1 MKNSWRVACIAGVD
15 INVHWSFSF
24 IILWMIWHSTFGQ
37 RELAS
42 VIFLSA
48 AILLLFGCVLLHE
61 LGHALIALQLDVV
74 VKKIVILPVGG
85 MAQIE
90 SAAEKPVKDLLI
102 TAAGP
107 MVNFGL
113 MLGAALGLGLG
124 GETRLLAEFV
134 TSPGVVLTRLLQ
146 TPAQHGILT
155 SLIAFLLLANGVLF
169 VFNLIPAI
177 PMDGGRILRAFLAM
191 FLPYPEAAWI
201 TKRIGQVIAILLV
214 FWAFQSRNV
223 GLLFMA
229 TFVFLTALSMGGKP
243 SQVQITSRRFEK

>member
-1 MKNSWRVACIAGVD
+1 MKNSWRVACSAGVD

-37 RELAS
+37 RELEN
-42 VIFLSA
+42 VIFLSV

-61 LGHALIALQLDVV
+61 LGHALIALQLNVV
-74 VKKIVILPVGG
+74 VKNIIILPIGG

-90 SAAEKPVKDLLI
+90 SSAEKPVKDLLI

-107 MVNFGL
+107 LVNFAL
-113 MLGAALGLGLG
+113 MLGAALALGFW
-124 GETRLLAEFV
+124 GEIRLLTEFA
-134 TSPGVVLTRLLQ
+134 TSPGVVLARLLQ
-146 TPAQHGILT
+146 TPAQHGLLT

-191 FLPYPEAAWI
+191 FLPYTEAAWI

-214 FWAFQSRNV
+214 FSAFQLRSI
-223 GLLFMA
+223 GLLFIAM
-229 TFVFLTALSMGGKP
+229 FVFLTALSLGGRP
-243 SQVQITSRRFEK
+243 SQA